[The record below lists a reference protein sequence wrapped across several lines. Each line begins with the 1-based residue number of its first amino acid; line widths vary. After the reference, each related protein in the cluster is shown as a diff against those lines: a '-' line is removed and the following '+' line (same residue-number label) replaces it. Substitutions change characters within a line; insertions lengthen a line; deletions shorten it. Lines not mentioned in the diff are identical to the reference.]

1 MAEKYITVEDFMTKQ
16 VVSVHPETPLLEAAQ
31 ILMGRNFDGLPVVN
45 QDGVLVGLLTEYDLI
60 SKSTMIH
67 LPTFQ
72 KILWQMSVFEKD
84 TSEFQKNIAE
94 ITRLAVQD
102 VMNKEPLTF
111 DKHTSYENVVKT
123 FMEHHRINP
132 IPVVDEKRKVIGVV
146 SRFDVL
152 KPFQFINNHI

>member
-1 MAEKYITVEDFMTKQ
+1 MTDKQINVQDFMTKQ

-31 ILMGRNFDGLPVVN
+31 ILMSRNFDGLPVVDHN
-45 QDGVLVGLLTEYDLI
+45 GILAGLLTEYDLI

-84 TSEFQKNIAE
+84 TSAFQKNVAE
-94 ITRLAVQD
+94 ITRLAVRD
-102 VMNKEPLTF
+102 VMNNDPLTF
-111 DKHTSYENVVKT
+111 DEHTSYEDAVKT

-132 IPVVDEKRKVIGVV
+132 IPVVDAKRKVVGVV
-146 SRFDVL
+146 SRFDIL
-152 KPFQFINNHI
+152 KPFQFINNHV